1 MMFWRGLWFAGAL
14 VVALPAHAAEP
25 GITAAEVRIG
35 QTNPY
40 SGPNSAY
47 GSNGT
52 ADTAYFKMINDRGG
66 VNGRKI
72 TLLSLDDS
80 YSPPRAVEQTRR
92 LVEQEEVALIY
103 RSLGTASNMAVAKY
117 LNSRKVPALLL
128 GTGSSDFNNPAGLP
142 WSMGSLNYPT
152 EAAIYARYILA
163 NKPDARIAV
172 LYQNDDLGKDFLKG
186 LKTGLGDAA
195 ARMIVKE
202 ASFEVTDPTVSSQI
216 IDMQG
221 SGADVFFNFASVKV
235 ASQAIGKAYDIG
247 WHPLQFLPSISSF
260 IGIVLRPAGLDK
272 SLGVVTANFVKDP
285 ADPMWRDDPDVAA
298 WNAWM
303 DKYLPDGD
311 RTNMINVNAWIFGA
325 IMVQVLTQ
333 CGDDLSRDNILRQ
346 ASNLHGF
353 RAPMMLPGI
362 TVDTSPRDRRVIKQ
376 LQLERFD
383 GTRWVTFGGVLGD

>member
-1 MMFWRGLWFAGAL
+1 
-14 VVALPAHAAEP
+14 VTDAE
-25 GITAAEVRIG
+25 IRIG

-47 GSNGT
+47 GANGI

-72 TLLSLDDS
+72 TLLSLDDG

-92 LVEQEEVALIY
+92 LVEQEDVALIY
-103 RSLGTASNMAVAKY
+103 RSLGTASNMAIAKY
-117 LNSRKVPALLL
+117 LNNRKVPHLFL
-128 GTGSSDFNNPAGLP
+128 GTGSSDFNNPTGLP

-163 NKPDARIAV
+163 NKPDAKIAV

-186 LKTGLGDAA
+186 LKAGLGAA
-195 ARMIVKE
+195 AERMIVKE

-216 IDMQG
+216 IEMQG
-221 SGADVFFNFASVKV
+221 SGADVFFNFASVK
-235 ASQAIGKAYDIG
+235 AATQAIGKAYNIG
-247 WHPLQFLPSISSF
+247 WKPLQFLPSISSF

-272 SLGVVTANFVKDP
+272 SRGIVTANFVKDP
-285 ADPMWRDDPDVAA
+285 ADPMWRDDPEVAA

-303 DKYLPDGD
+303 DKYLPNGD
-311 RTNMINVNAWIFGA
+311 KSNMINVNAWIFGA
-325 IMVQVLTQ
+325 IMVQTLTQ
-333 CGDDLSRDNILRQ
+333 CGDDLSRENILRQ
-346 ASNLHGF
+346 ATNLHGF

-362 TVDTSPRDRRVIKQ
+362 TVDTSSEDHRVIKK

-383 GTRWVTFGGVLGD
+383 GTRWVMFGGVLGD